1 MNTGTLCDICQRD
14 KIRISLVVRL
24 IRRMKCKINTSTDLP
39 ISIESYRS
47 SEYTPPSAS
56 VILFDYEDYSKI
68 IVKIRVNEELDIYMY
83 TNDYQF
89 GLNDITIQYI
99 EDTRKLLVAGKRK
112 SFVIDLIQHSVSDD
126 FTHDLFWDIT
136 QLNNGYILETGE
148 LDCLLRDES
157 GAILDRVPVDPPY
170 ETFFEDDGIRFE
182 SIVYGTTK
190 LKYP

>member
-1 MNTGTLCDICQRD
+1 
-14 KIRISLVVRL
+14 
-24 IRRMKCKINTSTDLP
+24 MKCKINTSTDLP